1 MRSHRQARH
10 AYLSADILVESL
22 SQRLVEPFRHALLE
36 GPADHHPP
44 CVQKQNCK
52 TPKAT
57 C

>member
-1 MRSHRQARH
+1 MRSHRQSRH

-22 SQRLVEPFRHALLE
+22 SQRLVESFRHALLE